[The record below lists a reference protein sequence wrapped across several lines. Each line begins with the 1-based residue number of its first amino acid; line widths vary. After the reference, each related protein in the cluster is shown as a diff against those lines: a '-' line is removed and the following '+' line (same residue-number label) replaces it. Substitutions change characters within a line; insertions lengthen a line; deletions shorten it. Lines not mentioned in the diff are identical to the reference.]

1 MIIGVP
7 NLIKYNIDEDIH
19 FTDGIVKTSVLDLYE
34 MVKLL
39 DNSKLNTI
47 FFKIMAQIYNSKHAL
62 YITRMIYSYRAT
74 AYVPS
79 ISYEIIKG

>member
-1 MIIGVP
+1 M
-7 NLIKYNIDEDIH
+7 IKYNIDEDIH

-62 YITRMIYSYRAT
+62 NITRMIYSYRAT